1 MATVLGAPVPDNLEQ
16 MSLEEIH
23 ALHSSFWNERTLLKQ
38 KMMSIMPVL
47 QAKQLQR
54 DIQTRAGF
62 DTVISQGRAP
72 GLNVSVETAKEMLEA
87 AKTGAM
93 NFGKDMLARLKQI
106 AGGQ

>member
-72 GLNVSVETAKEMLEA
+72 LNVSVEAAKEMLEA